1 MEKSARE
8 RERRRKKEG
17 KEVVTKG
24 DFDFQ
29 CLVINGTPGKRVPGQ
44 FV

>member
-1 MEKSARE
+1 MQERE
-8 RERRRKKEG
+8 REGGKRRKKEG